1 MRAKIFIT
9 TLVLSLIGFPVLAQ
23 REALEVGK
31 IFNQQQQIR
40 SGVQSGTG
48 PYKDMPK
55 NTRQQLLTKQ
65 DMLFSM
71 LDGKTTTDELNEQQK
86 IEAFNTLEWIEATIN
101 EAEDDQLVCERRQI
115 LGSNR
120 KERVCK
126 TMAQI
131 KRDREDARNR
141 IDSRGGLDSD

>member
-1 MRAKIFIT
+1 MRAKVFIAS
-9 TLVLSLIGFPVLAQ
+9 LVLSLVGFPVLAQ

-48 PYKDMPK
+48 FYKDMPK
-55 NTRQQLLTKQ
+55 NKRQQLLTKQ
-65 DMLFSM
+65 DILFSM
-71 LDGKTTTDELNEQQK
+71 LDGKRTTDELNEQQK

-101 EAEDDQLVCERRQI
+101 EAEDDQLVCERRPI

-131 KRDREDARNR
+131 KRERQDTRNTIDA
-141 IDSRGGLDSD
+141 GGLESK